1 MAERVVEIVH
11 RDNTREQIS
20 DPQRQLEVLRHSTAH
35 LMALAVTDLFPGVH
49 LGIGPPTSEGFF
61 YDFERAE
68 PFTPEDLTR
77 IESRMNEFARQ
88 NLPYNPSII
97 PVDKAVNMF
106 SEMGE
111 RLKVELIQDRADQ
124 TLSIY
129 ELGKFTDFCIG
140 PHLTSTAE
148 VGAFKLL
155 TIAGAY
161 WKGDEKREQMQR
173 IYGTAFFTREELEEH
188 LRRLEEARKRDHRRL
203 GRELDLFSVQDSA
216 APGLI
221 FWHPKGA
228 VIRSVIEQFLREE
241 HERRGYQYVYT
252 PHIAKN
258 DLWRTSGHYDYYR
271 ENMYTLDVEGEEY
284 VLKPMNCPGH
294 ILIYK
299 SDMRSYRD
307 LPVRYA
313 EFGTVYRYERSGTL
327 HGMLRVRGFTQ
338 DDAHL
343 FCTPEQ
349 VYGEIVQVID
359 LAEALLTT
367 FGFKKHQVDL
377 SVRDPKRPQDYAGTP
392 EEWEFAETNLSR
404 ALNERGW
411 EYRRMEGEAVFYG
424 PKIDL
429 KLVDAIGREWQ
440 ATTIQFDFTLPRR
453 FNITYIGPDSR
464 EHTVYMIHRA
474 LLGSMERFFGVL
486 IEHYAGAFP
495 LWLAP
500 VQATVIPIS
509 EKHHAFASDVKAKL
523 SEAGI
528 RAALDDRNEKMGYK
542 IREAQ
547 LQRIPFMLVVGDR
560 EAQSGTVAVRS
571 RSAGDLGSRKI
582 EDLVNSIRR
591 LDAARSLDLE
601 IGE

>member
-1 MAERVVEIVH
+1 
-11 RDNTREQIS
+11 
-20 DPQRQLEVLRHSTAH
+20 
-35 LMALAVTDLFPGVH
+35 MALAVTDLFPEVH

-61 YDFERAE
+61 YDFERAKA
-68 PFTPEDLTR
+68 FTPEDLER
-77 IESRMNEFARQ
+77 IESRMSDFARQ
-88 NLPYNPSII
+88 DLPFRPFII
-97 PVDKAVNMF
+97 TVDEAVKMF
-106 SEMGE
+106 AAMDE
-111 RLKVELIQDRADQ
+111 RLKVELIRDRADQ
-124 TLSIY
+124 MLSVY

-140 PHLTSTAE
+140 PHLLSTAQI
-148 VGAFKLL
+148 GAFKLL
-155 TIAGAY
+155 SVAGAY

-173 IYGTAFFTREELEEH
+173 IYGTAFFNQEELKEH
-188 LRRLEEARKRDHRRL
+188 VRRLEEARKRDHRRV
-203 GRELDLFSVQDSA
+203 GRELDLFSIQESA

-228 VIRSVIEQFLREE
+228 RIRSVIEEFLRDE

-252 PHIAKN
+252 PHIARN
-258 DLWRTSGHYDYYR
+258 DLWKTSGHYDYYR
-271 ENMYTLDVEGEEY
+271 ENMYTLQVEEEEY

-307 LPVRYA
+307 LPLRYA

-349 VYGEIVQVID
+349 VYGEIVQAMD
-359 LAEALLTT
+359 LAEVVLRT
-367 FGFKKHQVDL
+367 FGFEKYRVDL
-377 SVRDPKRPQDYAGTP
+377 SVRDPKKPQDYAGTP
-392 EEWEFAETNLSR
+392 EEWDFAESNLAR
-404 ALNERGW
+404 ALNERAW
-411 EYRRMEGEAVFYG
+411 QYRRMEGEAVFYG

-453 FNITYIGPDSR
+453 FNITYIGPDSK

-500 VQATVIPIS
+500 IQATVIPIS
-509 EKHHAFASDVKAKL
+509 EKHHAYASEL
-523 SEAGI
+523 NTRLTQSGI
-528 RAALDDRNEKMGYK
+528 RAAVDDRNEKMGYK

-560 EAQSGTVAVRS
+560 EAQSGTVSVRS
-571 RSAGDLGSRKI
+571 RSDGDLGSRSI
-582 EDLVNSIRR
+582 EDLVHSIRQ
-591 LDAARSLDLE
+591 LDARRSLDLE
-601 IGE
+601 ISK